1 MSRSAIATAWK
12 ELYQRFFDRTDGVGR
27 QFELWGG
34 DDGWKKFKKAVMCAV
49 FGYSKAYAENEG
61 APSDVM
67 MQAHL
72 LEVRRT
78 FVFVLTINLYL
89 TRPPPD

>member
-1 MSRSAIATAWK
+1 M
-12 ELYQRFFDRTDGVGR
+12 
-27 QFELWGG
+27 GG
-34 DDGWKKFKKAVMCAV
+34 DEGWKKFKKAIMCAV
-49 FGYSKAYAENEG
+49 FGYSKAYVENEG

-78 FVFVLTINLYL
+78 IVFALTLILYL